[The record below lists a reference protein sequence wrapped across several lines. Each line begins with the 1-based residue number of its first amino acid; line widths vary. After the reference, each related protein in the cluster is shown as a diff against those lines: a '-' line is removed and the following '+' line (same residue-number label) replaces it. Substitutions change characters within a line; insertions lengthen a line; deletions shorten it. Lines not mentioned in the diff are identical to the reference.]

1 MILFEKIRW
10 KNFLSTGNQFTEVEL
25 NKNST
30 TLIVGNNGAGKSTI
44 LDALCFVLFGKAFR
58 KINKPQLINTTNE
71 KDCLVEIE
79 LKIGSTDWIIRRG
92 IKPNVFDIEVNG
104 VALHKEADDRAN
116 QRILEENILKVN
128 YKSFTQIVI
137 LGSSTFVPFMQ
148 LRARYR
154 REVVEEILDIEIF
167 SKLNLMFREKQK
179 TQDET
184 IKQAD
189 FDYQLLDGKIDTQQ
203 KEITLKI
210 NGEKKVLQIE
220 EPIDVLLK
228 NMGLDLKAMQK
239 VEPIKAPMPGMVLKI
254 LVEPGQQ
261 IEKGQGVLILEA
273 MKMENV
279 LKSSAAA
286 TVKSIKV
293 SEKSAVEKGAILV
306 ELV

>member
-1 MILFEKIRW
+1 MYKVSIQGKTFEIDEKEISAS
-10 KNFLSTGNQFTEVEL
+10 NSINISEISNQFYQVAAHG
-25 NKNST
+25 KNYT
-30 TLIVGNNGAGKSTI
+30 VIV
-44 LDALCFVLFGKAFR
+44 D
-58 KINKPQLINTTNE
+58 
-71 KDCLVEIE
+71 
-79 LKIGSTDWIIRRG
+79 
-92 IKPNVFDIEVNG
+92 
-104 VALHKEADDRAN
+104 
-116 QRILEENILKVN
+116 
-128 YKSFTQIVI
+128 
-137 LGSSTFVPFMQ
+137 
-148 LRARYR
+148 
-154 REVVEEILDIEIF
+154 
-167 SKLNLMFREKQK
+167 
-179 TQDET
+179 
-184 IKQAD
+184 
-189 FDYQLLDGKIDTQQ
+189 KIDTQQ

-279 LKSSAAA
+279 LKSSATA
-286 TVKSIKV
+286 TVKAIKV

>member
-1 MILFEKIRW
+1 MYKVSIQGKTFEIDEKEISDNNSLNISEISHHFYQVAVHG
-10 KNFLSTGNQFTEVEL
+10 KNHTV
-25 NKNST
+25 
-30 TLIVGNNGAGKSTI
+30 IV
-44 LDALCFVLFGKAFR
+44 D
-58 KINKPQLINTTNE
+58 
-71 KDCLVEIE
+71 
-79 LKIGSTDWIIRRG
+79 
-92 IKPNVFDIEVNG
+92 
-104 VALHKEADDRAN
+104 
-116 QRILEENILKVN
+116 
-128 YKSFTQIVI
+128 
-137 LGSSTFVPFMQ
+137 
-148 LRARYR
+148 
-154 REVVEEILDIEIF
+154 
-167 SKLNLMFREKQK
+167 
-179 TQDET
+179 
-184 IKQAD
+184 
-189 FDYQLLDGKIDTQQ
+189 KIDTQQ

>member
-1 MILFEKIRW
+1 MYKVSIQGKTFEIDEKEISA
-10 KNFLSTGNQFTEVEL
+10 NNSLNISEISNQFYQVAAHG
-25 NKNST
+25 KNYT
-30 TLIVGNNGAGKSTI
+30 VIV
-44 LDALCFVLFGKAFR
+44 D
-58 KINKPQLINTTNE
+58 
-71 KDCLVEIE
+71 
-79 LKIGSTDWIIRRG
+79 
-92 IKPNVFDIEVNG
+92 
-104 VALHKEADDRAN
+104 
-116 QRILEENILKVN
+116 
-128 YKSFTQIVI
+128 
-137 LGSSTFVPFMQ
+137 
-148 LRARYR
+148 
-154 REVVEEILDIEIF
+154 
-167 SKLNLMFREKQK
+167 
-179 TQDET
+179 
-184 IKQAD
+184 
-189 FDYQLLDGKIDTQQ
+189 KIDTQQ

-279 LKSSAAA
+279 LKSSASA
-286 TVKSIKV
+286 TVKAIKV